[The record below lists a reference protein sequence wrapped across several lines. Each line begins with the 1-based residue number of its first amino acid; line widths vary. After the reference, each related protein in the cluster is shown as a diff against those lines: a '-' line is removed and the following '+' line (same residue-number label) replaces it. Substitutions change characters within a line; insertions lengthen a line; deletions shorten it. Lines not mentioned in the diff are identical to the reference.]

1 MADEPVYHKLPV
13 ASPYDSSESDQ
24 VEIKVK
30 EKGKFVDKSPAFWI
44 NDVRKQQ
51 KKLKNREMGT
61 PNEQNVAW
69 WLKDSVL
76 QAPNQAKWQHLKI
89 KVNFKDM
96 DEQANYKRVV
106 KTVGVETKVN
116 LPWPDPE
123 QVSPGERR
131 LKCLSETMGHPKG
144 LKYSRFWEDLIHR
157 KAVPFEKDPWKNQ
170 RIWASVN
177 APTSNNKAPLNA
189 AANTNNTSVND
200 TTINNKG
207 TVNVTNNNSKINSS
221 VVVGGIKS
229 SDIPS
234 LPTNQAPSKQA
245 KASPEK
251 DRNEAVVVEMAL
263 PDERNWDN
271 LTIDQ
276 QRQIEAERRRKSAKR
291 VVTWVLQ
298 SRFDD
303 PFAYDSHGNPT
314 YSYGPCPKRFQDM
327 TECGYEF
334 VAESIPP
341 ALRPPE
347 IISLSPSPPHAPS
360 K

>member
-13 ASPYDSSESDQ
+13 VSPYDSAQSDQ

-30 EKGKFVDKSPAFWI
+30 ERGKFVDKSPAFWI

-51 KKLKNREMGT
+51 KKLKNREVGT
-61 PNEQNVAW
+61 PNQENVAW

-76 QAPNQAKWQHLKI
+76 QAPNQSRWQHLKI

-96 DEQANYKRVV
+96 DEQANYKRIV
-106 KTVGVETKVN
+106 KTVGEETKQN

-131 LKCLSETMGHPKG
+131 LKCLAETMGHPKG
-144 LKYSRFWEDLIHR
+144 LKFCRFWEDLIHR
-157 KAVPFEKDPWKNQ
+157 KAVPFEQDPWKNQ

-177 APTSNNKAPLNA
+177 APTNNHKVSVDATTNINKA
-189 AANTNNTSVND
+189 
-200 TTINNKG
+200 
-207 TVNVTNNNSKINSS
+207 TVNVKTNNSKHTKS
-221 VVVGGIKS
+221 VRVGGVAANA
-229 SDIPS
+229 IPN
-234 LPTNQAPSKQA
+234 LPTKQAPSKQA
-245 KASPEK
+245 EASPEK
-251 DRNEAVVVEMAL
+251 DKAEAVVVELVL
-263 PDERNWDN
+263 PDERNWEN

-276 QRQIEAERRRKSAKR
+276 QRRLEAERRRKSTKR
-291 VVTWVLQ
+291 CATWILQ
-298 SRFDD
+298 SRFND
-303 PFAYDSHGNPT
+303 PFAYDSNGEPV
-314 YSYGPCPKRFQDM
+314 YSYEPSYKRFQDM
-327 TECGYEF
+327 TESGYDF
-334 VAESIPP
+334 IADSIPP